1 MHSDLQIT
9 IVSLIILQYCVE
21 RVLAK
26 LNASKMKGLKDVL
39 PVEISNLMNLEE
51 WKKCTNYNLEK
62 YRFSLIEDTFGVI
75 FLILVFL
82 GVFPYYLNST
92 LFDDGSSLFKSAAL
106 CISFILIIQVPLIP
120 FDWMRQF
127 SLEQKY
133 GFNTNTQT
141 NWLLDKLKEMVIGF
155 CLGWILLTV
164 MLFLHKWGVIYFPSF
179 WWLIAFLVFFTIQI
193 LLMVL
198 WPKFILPLFNE
209 LTPLKDPELSEKL
222 FALASKTG
230 FKTSAIEVID
240 GSKRSRH
247 SNAFFTGFGKF
258 RRVVLFDTLLDQ
270 MNHQQV
276 EAVLAH
282 EIGHYKLGHIPKRI
296 LISFI
301 TGLAFFALL
310 GFLCAHGWIYK
321 ELMLA
326 DKHIGTLV
334 PLIITFTLVGNAFTF
349 WFNPASNYFS
359 RKHEFDADAFAA
371 HAVGEIDSLS
381 SALRKLYVEN
391 LSYPIPHKWVSTFHY
406 SHPTLFEREAALR
419 QMKIQ

>member
-1 MHSDLQIT
+1 MYSGLQIT
-9 IVSLIILQYCVE
+9 IIALIILKSCVE
-21 RVLAK
+21 RILAK
-26 LNASKMKGLKDVL
+26 LNAIKMKGFKDVL
-39 PVEISNLMNLEE
+39 PEEISNLMNMEE

-62 YRFSLIEDTFGVI
+62 HRFSLIEDTFGVT

-82 GVFPYYLNST
+82 GLFPYYLNSS
-92 LFDDGSSLFKSAAL
+92 LFDDGSSLLKSAAL
-106 CISFILIIQVPLIP
+106 CISFILVIQLPLIP

-133 GFNTNTQT
+133 GFNTNTQS
-141 NWLLDKLKEMVIGF
+141 NWLLDKFKELVIGF
-155 CLGWILLTV
+155 CLGWILLTA
-164 MLFLHKWGVIYFPSF
+164 MLFLHKWGVTYFPSF
-179 WWLIAFLVFFTIQI
+179 WWLIAFLVFFTIQL

-198 WPKFILPLFNE
+198 WPKFILPLFNK

-222 FALASKTG
+222 FALAYKTG
-230 FKTSAIEVID
+230 FKASAIEVID

-301 TGLAFFALL
+301 TGLVFFALL

-321 ELMLA
+321 ELMVA
-326 DKHIGTLV
+326 DKHIGSLV

-371 HAVGEIDSLS
+371 HAVGGINSLC

-391 LSYPIPHKWVSTFHY
+391 LSYPIPHKWFSTFHY
-406 SHPTLFEREAALR
+406 SHPTLFEREAALKKI
-419 QMKIQ
+419 KIQ

>member
-1 MHSDLQIT
+1 MLTSLQIT
-9 IVSLIILQYCVE
+9 IVLLILIQYCVE

-26 LNASKMKGLKDVL
+26 LNASKMKKFKDVL
-39 PVEISNLMNLEE
+39 PEEISNLMNIEE

-62 YRFSLIEDTFGVI
+62 YRLSFIEDTFGVI

-82 GVFPYYLNST
+82 GIFPHYLNSS
-92 LFDDGSSLFKSAAL
+92 LFDDGSSLLKSAVL
-106 CISFILIIQVPLIP
+106 CISFILVIQLPLIP
-120 FDWMRQF
+120 FDWKRQF

-141 NWLLDKLKEMVIGF
+141 NWLLDKFKELVIGF

-164 MLFLHKWGVIYFPSF
+164 MLFLHKWGVTYFPSF

-198 WPKFILPLFNE
+198 WPKFILPLFNK

-230 FKTSAIEVID
+230 FKTNAIEVID

-270 MNHQQV
+270 MNHLQV

-334 PLIITFTLVGNAFTF
+334 PLIISFTLVGNAFTF

-371 HAVGEIDSLS
+371 QAVGRVDTLS

-406 SHPTLFEREAALR
+406 SHPTLFERESALK
-419 QMKIQ
+419 QVKIR